1 MQTSDA
7 PGPNG
12 GDPDTFGDIA
22 PAETL
27 TDKAASWAEGA
38 IAALPNFIVAVV
50 IIAVAWGLGKLVKR
64 LVIRAADARDR
75 HSLGQVVGGFAFGL
89 LLILGIALA
98 LTVLA
103 PSLSIGDLVGS
114 LGLGSVAIGFAFK
127 DILQNWLAGL
137 LILLRQPF
145 TVGDQIESGEWEGTV
160 EEIET
165 RATLIR
171 TYDNQLVVVPNSD
184 IYTRPVLVKTHFETR
199 RSQYDVG
206 VGYSTD
212 LEQACEIAVRELE
225 ACDGV
230 LKDPAPEALPWEL
243 AGSGVNIR
251 IRWWTKS
258 DRASVVHV
266 NSQVIDR
273 LKTAYSDASI
283 DIPYETQVVLFHDQ
297 TDERDGRPGTQFEGW
312 PAPPGGG
319 TVRSRRELRQSG
331 KSGGKKSG
339 QESGRKS
346 GKSSKVRETDEDRTT
361 F

>member
-1 MQTSDA
+1 MQTSPTDA

-12 GDPDTFGDIA
+12 GDPDTFGEIA

-27 TDKAASWAEGA
+27 TDKMAAWVEGA
-38 IAALPNFIVAVV
+38 IAALPNLVVAVV
-50 IIAVAWGLGKLVKR
+50 IVGVAWGLGKLAKR
-64 LVIRAADARDR
+64 LVISTAESNHR
-75 HSLGQVVGGFAFGL
+75 HSLGQVLGSFAFGFL
-89 LLILGIALA
+89 LVTGIALA

-103 PSLSIGDLVGS
+103 PSLSIGDLIGS
-114 LGLGSVAIGFAFK
+114 LGIGSVAIGFAFK

-145 TVGDQIESGEWEGTV
+145 TVGDQIVSGEWEGTV

-212 LEQACEIAVRELE
+212 LEKACDIAVRELK
-225 ACDGV
+225 ACEGV
-230 LKDPAPEALPWEL
+230 LEDPAPEALPWEL

-258 DRASVVHV
+258 DRGSVVKV
-266 NSQVIDR
+266 NAQVIDR
-273 LKTAYSDASI
+273 LKTAYSDANI

-297 TDERDGRPGTQFEGW
+297 TDERDGKPGTQFEGW
-312 PAPPGGG
+312 PAPPGGKS
-319 TVRSRRELRQSG
+319 VRSRWEMKQNEG
-331 KSGGKKSG
+331 KGSKASSGGT
-339 QESGRKS
+339 
-346 GKSSKVRETDEDRTT
+346 SKVRDTEEDRTT